1 VRNVGA
7 ELKPGL
13 GVRRERSGV
22 VRLLCKLAER
32 AEILGNILTADVG
45 TWIIWQV
52 RMAVSSKFCY

>member
-1 VRNVGA
+1 MGA
-7 ELKPGL
+7 ELKLGL
-13 GVRRERSGV
+13 RVQEERSGV

-32 AEILGNILTADVG
+32 TEILGNILTADVG